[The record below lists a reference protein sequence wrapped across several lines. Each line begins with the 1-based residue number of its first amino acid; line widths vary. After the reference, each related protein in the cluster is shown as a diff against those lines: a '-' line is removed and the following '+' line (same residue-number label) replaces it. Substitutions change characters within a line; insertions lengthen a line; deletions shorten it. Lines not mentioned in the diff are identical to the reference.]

1 MQILLYSWP
10 AYNMFD
16 LEHALRKKGFVV
28 DTFTYDFENFEE
40 DADFCAALSHALQ
53 DTTYDFVM
61 SINYFPLISDVCTEN
76 KIKYIS
82 WTCDSPMLTLY
93 TTSVF
98 NPYNYIFVFDQWV
111 YLDFKSRGVKNIYY
125 LPLAVDTD
133 RLDSIE
139 ISDYDRTKYSN
150 DISFVGSLYEKNFY
164 DKLTNIPEYLQ
175 GYLEGVMYSQMQ
187 VYGKNFLETMVTDEV
202 EEYFEKN
209 VTQISGN
216 KFFGGLP
223 LLIATTYL
231 GFKTTAL
238 ERTFLLNRLSKNF
251 SVTLYTKS
259 DTDALPLVK
268 NKGPIHYLT
277 EMPKVFRLSKI
288 NINIT
293 VRTIKTGLSLR
304 IFDVLGA
311 GGFLL
316 TNYQPE
322 LELYFENKKDLVF
335 FTSPEDMMVK
345 VKYYLSHDEER
356 MAIAGHGYETVKK
369 MHNYDNRL
377 NEIFQLIEAANNPE
391 PL

>member
-16 LEHALRKKGFVV
+16 LKQALRKKGYLV

-40 DADFCAALSHALQ
+40 DDAFCAALSHTLQ
-53 DTTYDFVM
+53 DINYDFVM

-76 KIKYIS
+76 KVKYIS

-111 YLDFKSRGVKNIYY
+111 YLNFKSLGVENIYY
-125 LPLAVDTD
+125 LPLAVDID
-133 RLDSIE
+133 RLDAINISI
-139 ISDYDRTKYSN
+139 YDKAEYSN
-150 DISFVGSLYEKNFY
+150 DISFVGSLYEKNSY
-164 DKLTNIPEYLQ
+164 DKLTNMPDYLQ

-187 VYGKNFLETMVTDEV
+187 VYGKNFLENMITDEV
-202 EEYFEKN
+202 EEYFKSN
-209 VTQISGN
+209 IIQISGD
-216 KFFGGLP
+216 KFFGGLS

-238 ERTFLLNRLSKNF
+238 ERTSLLNTLSKNF
-251 SVTLYTKS
+251 PVTLYTKS
-259 DTDALPLVK
+259 NTSDLPLVK
-268 NKGPIHYLT
+268 NKGSVHYLT

-288 NINIT
+288 NLNIT

-335 FTSPEDMMVK
+335 FTSPEDMVAK
-345 VKYYLSHDEER
+345 AKYYLSHDDER
-356 MAIAGHGYETVKK
+356 ETIARHGYETVKK
-369 MHNYDNRL
+369 MHTYESRL
-377 NEIFQLIEAANNPE
+377 DELFQVVKATK
-391 PL
+391 